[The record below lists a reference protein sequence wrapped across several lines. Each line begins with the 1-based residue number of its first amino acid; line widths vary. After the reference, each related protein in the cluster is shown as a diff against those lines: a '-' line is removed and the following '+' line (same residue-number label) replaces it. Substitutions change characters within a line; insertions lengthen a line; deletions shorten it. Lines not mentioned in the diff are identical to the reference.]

1 MWGFGPVLPVG
12 LGLVVPP
19 LVTTFELA
27 FLITLLTVFNFVELL
42 IALIDLG
49 VFNENVPLNIFP
61 TVAGNRRRYLGCA
74 KEGKRGD
81 QRLETTPAVVCPLR
95 QIHFGG
101 QRCPYNG
108 VKISQ
113 QWSLSVT
120 VVIHYPS
127 RLIRVQYLFNISDY
141 YKRWSHLYIT
151 PSTEYWNYNWEEK
164 LVFSFSS
171 WMLVAQLTCCVCK

>member
-1 MWGFGPVLPVG
+1 MDLFWPVG

-42 IALIDLG
+42 IALTDLG

-81 QRLETTPAVVCPLR
+81 QRLETTPAVVCLLR
-95 QIHFGG
+95 QPITYVRYILADNAVRTTGSRF
-101 QRCPYNG
+101 RNNE
-108 VKISQ
+108 V
-113 QWSLSVT
+113 
-120 VVIHYPS
+120 YP
-127 RLIRVQYLFNISDY
+127 
-141 YKRWSHLYIT
+141 
-151 PSTEYWNYNWEEK
+151 
-164 LVFSFSS
+164 
-171 WMLVAQLTCCVCK
+171 

>member
-1 MWGFGPVLPVG
+1 MWGFGPVLPVE

-19 LVTTFELA
+19 LVITFELA
-27 FLITLLTVFNFVELL
+27 FLITLLTVFNVVELL
-42 IALIDLG
+42 VAHIDLG

-81 QRLETTPAVVCPLR
+81 KNNPYGLPVTSAFDIR

-101 QRCPYNG
+101 QGCPYNG

-113 QWSLSVT
+113 QWNLSVT
-120 VVIHYPS
+120 AVIHYPS

-141 YKRWSHLYIT
+141 
-151 PSTEYWNYNWEEK
+151 
-164 LVFSFSS
+164 
-171 WMLVAQLTCCVCK
+171 